1 MILKKHI
8 ETFAKKCAVP
18 KRIRLKAGIIIDL
31 LEQISIGLSSA
42 KHEELIDFIRLKTL
56 HPNSITHQE
65 QILSSLKKWSNGD
78 LSKMVRFV
86 GIYFHLL
93 NQAELNEVIL
103 INENRDKVSEINS
116 PKADGIASAVKYLKE
131 NSIRA
136 GEAKEMLKSVSIH
149 PTFTAHPTET
159 KRQSIISKQKKIL
172 YYVEKILDDD
182 FSKKEKL
189 KFENEA
195 LRLCNLIFLT
205 DDIRAHGISVYDE
218 INNTVKNTI
227 TSLWE
232 AVPQLAEDI
241 ESSFVDYYGEKIESP
256 DFIKFHTW
264 VGGDR
269 DGNPNVTSEVT
280 KYSICR
286 QVTELVSMYI
296 ADLDSLFQ
304 EMSISHKH
312 TNTNGFLYKSIS
324 DDSKTINLKQNLID
338 RYETEPIRLKI
349 LYIKEKLTRYKQQIN
364 LGEKPNYSS
373 SLFGDD
379 LNIIF
384 QYLVKD
390 VKNESLAKGDLTKL
404 IFRSKIFG
412 LHLFGIDIRQ
422 HSDIHA
428 KVVSEIISYIIP
440 NIDYLHLSDSDK
452 CSLLKKLIH
461 SEKNEFI
468 INNFKCSKPLL
479 EIYDTFKIIKQA
491 LEIDKDLISSYII
504 SMTHSKSDVL
514 EVLFLGKL
522 FGLVTCT
529 KGLIVTDLN
538 IVPLYETIT
547 DLESAPKLLFNLFQ
561 DELYDSYLN
570 NKNRFQEIMLGY
582 SDSNKDGGFGMANFS
597 LNNCQI
603 KISELMI
610 KNNIDFRIFHGRGG
624 SISRGGGK
632 SNKAILSLP
641 DECQNGNIRFTEQ
654 GEVVNYRYGSSQIA
668 KRHLEQIVSAQ
679 LVVLEK
685 SKRED
690 DKSSD
695 NHITQIM
702 LDSQSYYKEKVLSDP
717 CWQFLLNASPMK
729 QISKIPITSRPAS
742 RNKIRDD
749 VLGFNELRAIPW
761 VFSWTQVRY
770 NLSGW
775 FGMGLALSHALK
787 NPEVLKKL
795 KLMLKESKFFAQ
807 LLDNMSFEMA
817 RARLDVSGLYAKTKN
832 EKNFHK
838 IIRDE
843 FSLALEAYKT
853 ISGYDSLLERNR
865 IISNSIDFR
874 NPLTDLLNYA
884 QVELINRSRNS
895 EKEDPEL
902 DGAIFSSINNIAA
915 AMQTTG

>member
-1 MILKKHI
+1 MLKEHI
-8 ETFAKKCAVP
+8 ETFAKNCSVS

-31 LEQISIGLSSA
+31 LEKISIGLSPT
-42 KHEELIDFIRLKTL
+42 KHEQLIDFIRLKTL
-56 HPNSITHQE
+56 HPNSTSHQA
-65 QILSSLKKWSNGD
+65 QIISCLKKWSNDD
-78 LSKMVRFV
+78 LSKMVRFI

-131 NSIRA
+131 SSVSA
-136 GEAKEMLKSVSIH
+136 EKAKEMLKSVSIH

-172 YYVEKILDDD
+172 YYIEKMLDDG

-195 LRLCNLIFLT
+195 LRLCDLIFLT
-205 DDIRAHGISVYDE
+205 NDVRSHSISVHDE

-227 TSLWE
+227 ASLWE

-241 ESSFVDYYGEKIESP
+241 ESSFVDYYGKKIQSP
-256 DFIKFHTW
+256 NFIKFHTW

-280 KYSICR
+280 RYSIFR

-296 ADLDSLFQ
+296 NDLDSLFQ
-304 EMSISHKH
+304 EMSISNKD
-312 TNTNGFLYKSIS
+312 NDPKEFLSKSIFN
-324 DDSKTINLKQNLID
+324 DSKTINLEQSFID
-338 RYETEPIRLKI
+338 RYQTEPIRLKI
-349 LYIKEKLTRYKQQIN
+349 LYIKEKLAGYERHIN
-364 LGEKPNYSS
+364 SGEKPNYSS
-373 SLFGDD
+373 KIFRED
-379 LNIIF
+379 LNLIF
-384 QYLVKD
+384 QYLVKV
-390 VKNESLAKGDLTKL
+390 VKNESLAKGHLTKL

-412 LHLFGIDIRQ
+412 LHLFGMDIRQ
-422 HSDIHA
+422 HSDVHA
-428 KVVSEIISYIIP
+428 EVVSEIISYIIP
-440 NIDYLHLSDSDK
+440 NVDYLHLSDLDK

-461 SEKNEFI
+461 SEKYEFE
-468 INNFKCSKPLL
+468 INNFKCSNLLL
-479 EIYDTFKIIKQA
+479 EVYETFKTIKEVF
-491 LEIDKDLISSYII
+491 EIDKELISSYII
-504 SMTHSKSDVL
+504 SMTHSKSDVF

-522 FGLVTCT
+522 FGLVSCNEGSL
-529 KGLIVTDLN
+529 KTDLN
-538 IVPLYETIT
+538 IVPLYETIP
-547 DLESAPKLLFNLFQ
+547 DLESAPKLLFDLFQ

-570 NKNRFQEIMLGY
+570 NKDRFQEIMLGY

-679 LVVLEK
+679 LIVLEK
-685 SKRED
+685 SKRD
-690 DKSSD
+690 DGKSSINYID
-695 NHITQIM
+695 QIM
-702 LDSQSYYKEKVLSDP
+702 FDSQSYYKEKVLSDS
-717 CWQFLLNASPMK
+717 CWQFLLNATPMR

-775 FGMGLALSHALK
+775 FGMGLALSRALK
-787 NPEVLKKL
+787 NPASVKKL
-795 KLMLKESKFFAQ
+795 KSVSKKSKFFGQ

-817 RARLDVSGLYAKTKN
+817 RARLEVSELYAKTKI

-838 IIRDE
+838 MIKDE
-843 FSLALEAYKT
+843 FSLALNAYKT
-853 ISGYDSLLERNR
+853 ISGYDYLLQRNS

-884 QVELINRSRNS
+884 QVELINRGRNS
-895 EKEDPEL
+895 EKKDLEL
-902 DGAIFSSINNIAA
+902 ESAIFSSINNIAA

>member
-1 MILKKHI
+1 MLKEHI
-8 ETFAKKCAVP
+8 EKFAKKCAVS

-31 LEQISIGLSSA
+31 LEQISIGISPT
-42 KHEELIDFIRLKTL
+42 KHEQLIEFIRLKTL
-56 HPNSITHQE
+56 HPNSISHQE
-65 QILSSLKKWSNGD
+65 QILSSLKKWSIDD
-78 LSKMVRFV
+78 LSKMVRFI

-103 INENRDKVSEINS
+103 INKNRDKVSEINS
-116 PKADGIASAVKYLKE
+116 PKADGIAWAVKYLKE
-131 NSIRA
+131 NSISPERA
-136 GEAKEMLKSVSIH
+136 EEILKSVSIH

-172 YYVEKILDDD
+172 NFVEKLLDEGL
-182 FSKKEKL
+182 SKKEKS

-227 TSLWE
+227 SSLWE

-241 ESSFVDYYGEKIESP
+241 ESSFVDYYGKRIKSP
-256 DFIKFHTW
+256 HFIKFHTW

-269 DGNPNVTSEVT
+269 DGNPNVTSDVT

-286 QVTELVSMYI
+286 QITELVSMYI
-296 ADLDSLFQ
+296 HDLDSLFQ
-304 EMSISHKH
+304 DMSISYKDSDLE
-312 TNTNGFLYKSIS
+312 GLLFKSIS
-324 DDSKTINLKQNLID
+324 DDSKIINLKKSFID
-338 RYETEPIRLKI
+338 RYQTEPIRLKI
-349 LYIKEKLTRYKQQIN
+349 LYIKEKLIGYERHIN
-364 LGEKPNYSS
+364 SEENPKYSS
-373 SLFGDD
+373 KLFIED

-384 QYLVKD
+384 QHLVKV
-390 VKNESLAKGDLTKL
+390 VKNESLAKGHLTKL

-412 LHLFGIDIRQ
+412 LHLFEMDIRQ
-422 HSDIHA
+422 HSDVHC
-428 KVVSEIISYIIP
+428 KVVSETISNINP
-440 NIDYLHLSDSDK
+440 NVDYLHLSESDK
-452 CSLLKKLIH
+452 CSLLKKFIR
-461 SEKNEFI
+461 SEQDVFK
-468 INNFKCSKPLL
+468 INNFKCSKLLL
-479 EIYDTFKIIKQA
+479 EVFETFKTIKEL
-491 LEIDKDLISSYII
+491 LEIDKKLISSYII

-522 FGLVTCT
+522 FGLVSCNE
-529 KGLIVTDLN
+529 GPLITDLN
-538 IVPLYETIT
+538 IVPLYETIP
-547 DLESAPKLLFNLFQ
+547 DLESAPELLSDLFQ

-603 KISELMI
+603 KISELMRE
-610 KNNIDFRIFHGRGG
+610 NEVDFRIFHGRGG

-641 DECQNGNIRFTEQ
+641 DECQNGKIRFTEQ

-679 LVVLEK
+679 LITLEK
-685 SKRED
+685 SKKDNEQ
-690 DKSSD
+690 SSYNYID
-695 NHITQIM
+695 QIM
-702 LDSQSYYKEKVLSDP
+702 FDSQLNYKEKILSDP
-717 CWQFLLNASPMK
+717 CWQFLLNATPMK

-742 RNKIRDD
+742 RKRIKDS
-749 VLGFNELRAIPW
+749 VIGFDELRAIPW

-775 FGMGLALSHALK
+775 FGMGIALSRALK
-787 NPEVLKKL
+787 NPASKKQLKAMSK
-795 KLMLKESKFFAQ
+795 KSKFFGQ

-817 RARLDVSGLYAKTKN
+817 RARLNVSGLYAKTKN

-838 IIRDE
+838 VIEGE
-843 FSLALEAYKT
+843 FSLALNAYKT
-853 ISGYDSLLERNR
+853 ISGYNYLLERNS

-895 EKEDPEL
+895 EIIDPKLES
-902 DGAIFSSINNIAA
+902 AIFSSINNIAA